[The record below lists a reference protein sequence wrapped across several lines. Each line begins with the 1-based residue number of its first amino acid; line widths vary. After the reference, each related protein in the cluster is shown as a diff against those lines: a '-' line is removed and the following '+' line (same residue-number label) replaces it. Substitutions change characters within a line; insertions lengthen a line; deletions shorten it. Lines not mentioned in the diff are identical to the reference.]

1 MAAQG
6 IPFSQEDR
14 ATIRSTAMWM
24 LIAGAIM
31 TLCGLYMYF
40 SLYEPLMT
48 YGLDV
53 VLGPLALPLLVT
65 NGMLGLGIL
74 IVVASRKFARVAED
88 GSISALGSGLTALT
102 IVYVVQ
108 AVLMLLGMAFV
119 ALFFLLPWFL
129 H

>member
-24 LIAGAIM
+24 LIAGTIM

-40 SLYEPLMT
+40 KLYEPLMVF
-48 YGLDV
+48 GLDAV
-53 VLGPLALPLLVT
+53 FGPLALPLLVT
-65 NGMLGLGIL
+65 NGMLGLGVL
-74 IVVASRKFARVAED
+74 IFVASRKFARVAED
-88 GSISALGSGLTALT
+88 GSVSALGSGLTALT
-102 IVYVVQ
+102 IIYVVQ
-108 AVLMLLGMAFV
+108 AVLMLLGFAFV
-119 ALFFLLPWFL
+119 ALFFLLPWFM